1 VSETP
6 SLGSRLERDRL
17 LHRAQR
23 IERVID
29 ALRDRAVYRHEI
41 TGSTPPPLR
50 SAMADF
56 NHELVR
62 LKRRLT
68 QLPS

>member
-1 VSETP
+1 VSDSPT
-6 SLGSRLERDRL
+6 LGARLERDRL

-23 IERVID
+23 IERAMD

-41 TGSTPPPLR
+41 TGTTPPPLR

-56 NHELVR
+56 NRELVR
-62 LKRRLT
+62 LRRRLT
-68 QLPS
+68 QLPT